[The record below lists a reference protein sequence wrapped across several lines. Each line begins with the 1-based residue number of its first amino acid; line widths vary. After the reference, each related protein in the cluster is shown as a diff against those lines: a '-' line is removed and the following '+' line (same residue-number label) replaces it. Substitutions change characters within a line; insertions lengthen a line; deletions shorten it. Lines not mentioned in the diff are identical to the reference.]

1 MTIIWS
7 ILGFLVALSILV
19 AIHEWGHFIT
29 ARLFNIKVTHFSI
42 GFGKV
47 LFVKQRG
54 ETRYQ
59 LSMIPLGGYVRFV
72 DEREGEVA
80 TEDLPRAFNRQ
91 SVYKRFAVVAAG
103 PAINLLF
110 AWLAF
115 SMIYFSGV
123 TGIKPVFDEVPAQ
136 TELARELPNNDQ
148 AWQVL
153 AVDGNSVVGWQEVHQ
168 SILQALI
175 HQQTSISVLLKSF
188 VGSDQRV
195 IELGLGELDIN
206 QPKQRWLS
214 VLGFQPKLPDAEPII
229 DQISSQSPA
238 NKAGIAPQDKILEV
252 NQQVVKTW
260 SELVAF
266 IQAHPNQSVQFL
278 IERNQQVLLKTV
290 ELGEK
295 QLGDRIIGYLGA
307 TAWVDEQTQKAYQT
321 TQTYS
326 VWQSMIKGGQH
337 TLKMINMTVEMIQ
350 QMLMGTVSAQNIS
363 GPLSIA
369 DYSGKALQNGSVAF
383 LSLLGLLSLS
393 IGILNLLP
401 IPVLDG
407 GHLFFYVIEMI
418 KGSPVSEAVE
428 AVAQKFGLAMILALT
443 FFALFNDV
451 VRISNG

>member
-7 ILGFLVALSILV
+7 ILGFLVALGILV
-19 AIHEWGHFIT
+19 TIHEWGHFIT

-54 ETRYQ
+54 ETRCQ

-148 AWQVL
+148 AWQIL

-175 HQQTSISVLLKSF
+175 HQQASISVLLKSF
-188 VGSDQRV
+188 VGSEQRV
-195 IELGLGELDIN
+195 IELGLSELDIN

-229 DQISSQSPA
+229 DQISSNSPA
-238 NKAGIAPQDKILEV
+238 NMAGIAPQDKILEV

-266 IQAHPNQSVQFL
+266 IQAHPNQNVQFL
-278 IERNQQVLLKTV
+278 VERQHQVLLKTV

-295 QLGDRIIGYLGA
+295 QVGDRIIGYLGA
-307 TAWVDEQTQKAYQT
+307 TAWVDEQTQKEYQT

-337 TLKMINMTVEMIQ
+337 TLKMVNMTVEMIQ

>member
-7 ILGFLVALSILV
+7 LLGFLIALGVLV
-19 AIHEWGHFIT
+19 TIHEWGHFIT

-47 LFVKQRG
+47 LFAQQRG

-59 LSMIPLGGYVRFV
+59 LALIPLGGYVRFV

-80 TEDLPRAFNRQ
+80 AEDLPRAFNRQ

-103 PAINLLF
+103 PVINLLF

-115 SMIYFSGV
+115 SLIYFSGI
-123 TGIKPVFDEVPAQ
+123 TGVKPVFENIPAN
-136 TELARELPNNDQ
+136 TALATQLPNNDQ
-148 AWQVL
+148 AWQV
-153 AVDGNSVVGWQEVHQ
+153 VSVNDRPVLGWQEVHQ
-168 SILQALI
+168 SILRALI
-175 HQQTSISVLLKSF
+175 NQQSSIAVSLKAFS
-188 VGSDQRV
+188 GSQQKI
-195 IELGLGELDIN
+195 IELGLQDLDIN

-214 VLGFQPKLPDAEPII
+214 VLGFQSKLPNSEPKI
-229 DQISSQSPA
+229 DQVSSQSPA
-238 NKAGIAPQDKILEV
+238 EIAGIKPLDKVLEV
-252 NQQVVKTW
+252 NNQAVATW
-260 SELVAF
+260 SELVAL
-266 IQAHPNQSVQFL
+266 IQAHPGQSLPFL
-278 IERNQQVLLKTV
+278 IERQNGILLKTV
-290 ELGEK
+290 KLGEK
-295 QLGDRIIGYLGA
+295 QLGERTIGYLGA
-307 TAWVDEQTQKAYQT
+307 TAWIDEQTQKAYQT
-321 TQTYS
+321 TQSYS
-326 VWQSMIKGGQH
+326 VWQSMMKGGEH
-337 TLKMINMTVEMIQ
+337 TWKMLDMTAEMIQ
-350 QMLMGTVSAQNIS
+350 QMVLGKVSAQNIS
-363 GPLSIA
+363 GPVSIA
-369 DYSGKALQNGSVAF
+369 EYSGKALQNGSIAF

-407 GHLFFYVIEMI
+407 GYLFFYVIEMI